1 MSSKSDNAN
10 DRAIDENSSTSTNE
24 AGDGKDMRIPSIL
37 DNNSCHESTDDA
49 TSICS
54 EGLFLEEVY
63 YTPSTSTPQA
73 LSPSDPWAEQSPG
86 FTNGY
91 PGVPPTVNSRA
102 IPPGRDTPEL
112 KITESE
118 LKSLVVADGQESAR
132 LRELIGQVVLEHE
145 VHAYRHEET
154 FDACNNNVYQLI
166 WMKMTVPANQET
178 LSLSTSIRYAS
189 KSNRGTIILG
199 IADIQPDVD
208 LRLHGIDEVLVG
220 PLSKTIVRQKYMK
233 WTSVQTVHVDDPNL
247 LTPECPK
254 TPTTPSS
261 ACSDTV
267 TSNLN
272 ASQDLNLSTSPEPRV
287 TAQSSSGSEMSS
299 NLPSV
304 TTNATPTSKHGSPGT
319 PSTVLSSLRNFNLQS
334 VTYQPRPARPT
345 MASSADHTTKE
356 KLRRERIKDSC
367 DQLRV
372 LLPYIR
378 GRKTDMASILEMTVD
393 YLKIVN
399 AAIPADFQNQ
409 VITLMSKGAV
419 LPKIKTDGGRGS
431 ARRSGRREPD
441 PPESPSTT
449 RVSSTMDTSGRSEGS
464 NMASGSSMFDMG
476 IPHSHSPMSTP
487 TRATQAQMTMAGGKR
502 ESTDSF
508 KDIKS
513 GSKRMHISPLPMT
526 SPTTTQSSQGLIYM
540 QSDTDGRTDANDPN
554 RDTSSPLHLQGVHI
568 QSHIYGDLDSNANR
582 MYPNTFL
589 SPDNYPIST
598 PVGNA
603 AARMSNLER
612 DAYGMYV
619 ENAFYQYYGQPTS
632 TASYNANSLSD
643 YVNPNA
649 VLPVGPQRY

>member
-73 LSPSDPWAEQSPG
+73 LSPSDPW
-86 FTNGY
+86 
-91 PGVPPTVNSRA
+91 
-102 IPPGRDTPEL
+102 
-112 KITESE
+112 ITESE

-449 RVSSTMDTSGRSEGS
+449 RVSSTMDASGRSEGS

-568 QSHIYGDLDSNANR
+568 QSHIYGDLDTNANR

-589 SPDNYPIST
+589 SPDYPIST